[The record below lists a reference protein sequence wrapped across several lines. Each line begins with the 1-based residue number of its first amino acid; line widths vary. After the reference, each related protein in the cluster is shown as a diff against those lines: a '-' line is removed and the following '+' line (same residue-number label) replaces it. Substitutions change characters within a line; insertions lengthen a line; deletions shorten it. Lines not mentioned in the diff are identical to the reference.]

1 MHKLKILLAAICGE
15 LLKLYYKVGL
25 GTIPYG
31 INQEKVRKEKVIVS
45 LTSYG
50 RRVGEIRL
58 FHCFVKL
65 INQTWY
71 CYGWMMNIGMMV
83 ICLLF

>member
-45 LTSYG
+45 LTKGGRDTPVYG
-50 RRVGEIRL
+50 YFIASSNL
-58 FHCFVKL
+58 
-65 INQTWY
+65 
-71 CYGWMMNIGMMV
+71 
-83 ICLLF
+83 

>member
-50 RRVGEIRL
+50 RRVRDTP
-58 FHCFVKL
+58 V
-65 INQTWY
+65 
-71 CYGWMMNIGMMV
+71 YGYFIASSN
-83 ICLLF
+83 L